1 MASERSNAVLRAT
14 IFGLVAFA
22 SCMAGTPQATAVIL
36 NSGSTNSHGYK
47 ITVATD
53 GTGTAV
59 LANRD
64 GSAAGPVKS
73 FHIASQIAARFFA
86 DLAAARKSKTPAA
99 GCMKSAS
106 FGSFTHVTW
115 DGWQSPDLDCPPGD
129 ASIGALV
136 TDVERIREASGIP
149 AFPLR
154 QP

>member
-1 MASERSNAVLRAT
+1 MSA
-14 IFGLVAFA
+14 
-22 SCMAGTPQATAVIL
+22 TPQATAVIV

-47 ITVATD
+47 ITLAAD
-53 GTGTAV
+53 GAGTAA

-64 GSAAGPVKS
+64 GSVAGPVKS
-73 FHIASQIAARFFA
+73 FRIAPQAAATFFA
-86 DLAAARKSKTPAA
+86 DLDAARKSKTPAV

-115 DGWQSPDLDCPPGD
+115 DGWQSPDLDCPPADG
-129 ASIGALV
+129 SIGALIK
-136 TDVERIREASGIP
+136 DVERIREASGIP